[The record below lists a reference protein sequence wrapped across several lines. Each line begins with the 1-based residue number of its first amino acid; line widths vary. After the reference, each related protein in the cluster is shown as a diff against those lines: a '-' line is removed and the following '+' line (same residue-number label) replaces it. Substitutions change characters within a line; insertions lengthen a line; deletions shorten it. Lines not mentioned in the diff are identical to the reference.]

1 MGILNNT
8 VSICQF
14 EVFESRPATELS
26 AWVGENLA
34 RNGFRSIEQ
43 TSDELSIGWVQLDDY
58 QVSSFA
64 GPQTYQ
70 QDHYL
75 AFSLR
80 RDQRKLPAALLKPY
94 FLQAERAWLEA
105 NPQFNRVPKQQ
116 REALREA
123 VRGSLFAR
131 TLPIPAIYDVVWD
144 TRSNIVTFCN
154 LGGKAIDLFV
164 DLFKKSFD
172 GLRLVPLHPMA
183 RAGKVI
189 DAALQPNLVRANAS
203 SSEAVLD
210 QIEANQWLGRD
221 FLLWLMHETMNSSA
235 EYAVNQP
242 GPALGGEGFV
252 AYLNDRLLL
261 AASRE
266 TGVQKVTVSGPQ
278 DHFQEV
284 RSALQ
289 GGKEIY
295 EAVLYM
301 EMQERQWKLTLKG
314 GLFHFASFK
323 APQVTLE
330 KDDITDPAME
340 RVAVFFERMALLEGG
355 LQLFDSLLST
365 FLQQRLVENWAGK
378 EQAIRSYLAA
388 A

>member
-1 MGILNNT
+1 MGILTNT

-14 EVFESRPATELS
+14 EVLGAVPASQLVS
-26 AWVGENLA
+26 QVGESLA

-43 TSDELSIGWVQLDDY
+43 NSDELSIGWVQLDDY
-58 QVSSFA
+58 QASSFA

-75 AFSLR
+75 AFSMR

-94 FLQAERAWLEA
+94 FLQAEQAWLEA

-123 VRGSLFAR
+123 VRSSLFAR
-131 TLPIPAIYDVVWD
+131 TLPVPAIYDVVWD

-154 LGGKAIDLFV
+154 LGGKAVDLFV

-183 RAGKVI
+183 RAGRVI
-189 DAALQPNLVRANAS
+189 DASLQPKLARANAS
-203 SSEAVLD
+203 SSEAVLE

-235 EYAVNQP
+235 EYTVNQP
-242 GPALGGEGFV
+242 GPAVSGEGFV

-266 TGVQKVTVSGPQ
+266 TGVQKVTVTGPQ

-295 EAVLYM
+295 EAVLYL
-301 EMQERQWKLTLKG
+301 EKQEQQWKMTLKG
-314 GLFHFASFK
+314 GVFHFASFK
-323 APQVTLE
+323 APPVTLE
-330 KDDITDPAME
+330 KDDITDLAME

-355 LQLFDSLLST
+355 LQLFDSLLSS
-365 FLQQRLVENWAGK
+365 FLQQRLDENWSRK